1 VEALVRAADA
11 FFGYLGSIAWGAI
24 AVAVVCHVAKMAARA
39 RSWRN
44 IIAAALPH
52 ADVRWRSVFGGYVA
66 GVGVNALLPARAG
79 DLLKL
84 YLVKHR
90 VRGATY
96 PTLGATLV
104 VETLFDFVVASL
116 LLAWALWLGVL
127 PGLGVISFLPPIDWF
142 WLLRYPRAAL
152 GVAALLILGAF
163 VLGVWASKHIV
174 AFQRRVA
181 LGFAILQKPSRYFTG
196 VVPWQTLDWC
206 LRLATVYFFLVA
218 FGVPATLHNALLVQ
232 VTQSLSTI
240 LPLTPG
246 GIGTEQA
253 LLLYVLIGAASTS
266 VVLSFSVGMKLV
278 LIAANVAVGFAAIGL
293 MLRTLRWR
301 RAVADDAAAGSP
313 GRTGARTAR

>member
-1 VEALVRAADA
+1 MEALVRAAEA

-24 AVAVVCHVAKMAARA
+24 AVAVACHVAKMAARA

-44 IIAAALPH
+44 IIAAAMPQ

-127 PGLGVISFLPPIDWF
+127 PGLGVVSFLPPIDWF

-152 GVAALLILGAF
+152 AVAALLVVSAF
-163 VLGVWASKHIV
+163 FLGVWASKHIV

-218 FGVPATLHNALLVQ
+218 FGVPANLHNALLVQ

-301 RAVADDAAAGSP
+301 RAVADDAAAASSGQ
-313 GRTGARTAR
+313 TGARTAR